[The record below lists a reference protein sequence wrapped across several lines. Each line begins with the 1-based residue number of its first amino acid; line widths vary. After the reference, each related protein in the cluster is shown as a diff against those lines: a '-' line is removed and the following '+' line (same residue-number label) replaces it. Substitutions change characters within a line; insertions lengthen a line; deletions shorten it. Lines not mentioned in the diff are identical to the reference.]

1 MVGTTTAERSITAAS
16 CGADRGA
23 IDVPT
28 RLSSYHRTNHA
39 ASLALAKNL
48 RKNGSAHARMMELAK
63 VSRLFLE
70 QRRKIGE

>member
-1 MVGTTTAERSITAAS
+1 M
-16 CGADRGA
+16 
-23 IDVPT
+23 PT

-63 VSRLFLE
+63 ASRLFLE
-70 QRRKIGE
+70 QLRKIGE